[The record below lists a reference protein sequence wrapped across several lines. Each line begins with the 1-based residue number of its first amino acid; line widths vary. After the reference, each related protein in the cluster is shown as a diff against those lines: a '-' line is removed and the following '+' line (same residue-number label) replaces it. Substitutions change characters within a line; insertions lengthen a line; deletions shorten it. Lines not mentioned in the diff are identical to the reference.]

1 MPVTNKTVNQFT
13 KEMIDAFGIDQLAIC
28 LSKIDGELIKQT
40 DNWIDEA
47 EFIKREKQYRAR
59 ENAQNT
65 SRGSNGYKRY

>member
-1 MPVTNKTVNQFT
+1 MPVTDKTVNQFT
-13 KEMIDAFGIDQLAIC
+13 KEMIEAFGLEN
-28 LSKIDGELIKQT
+28 LSIRLTDVDGNLIKQT